1 LIQANSE
8 GGVVG
13 VRFNCFLVIAEGCV
27 VVLEALCLFA
37 EAILAVT
44 LRAPGGAQSE
54 TYTED

>member
-1 LIQANSE
+1 
-8 GGVVG
+8 
-13 VRFNCFLVIAEGCV
+13 LVIAEGCV